1 MLLNKSPVLS
11 TPAKASVRQ
20 PAARSNT
27 LVVSTS
33 KQQSELAGPAEQAP
47 AGGVGRREMV
57 LRSVNVGVIA
67 SLFTFG
73 AVPRP
78 NNLGIQ
84 DYGGGVKTLAL
95 CPSTPNCI
103 ATSEETNDPNHY
115 VPPWTYSPQ
124 DGRGM
129 KGKISEE
136 QAMSELVDVVKN
148 LRPDNFEPRIIKQDK
163 DYLYVE
169 YQSPTFGFIDD
180 VEFWLRP
187 ENARVEYRSASRIG
201 ESDGN
206 INRKRI
212 RAIRTELEKKGWAST
227 GF

>member
-1 MLLNKSPVLS
+1 MLLNKSPELS
-11 TPAKASVRQ
+11 ASTKASSVRQ
-20 PAARSNT
+20 PPARANA
-27 LVVSTS
+27 LVVRAS
-33 KQQSELAGPAEQAP
+33 KQQSEHAGLAEQAP
-47 AGGVGRREMV
+47 AGVGRREMV

-78 NNLGIQ
+78 NNLGVQ

-124 DGRGM
+124 DGRGL
-129 KGKISEE
+129 KGPVSEE

-180 VEFWLRP
+180 VEFWFRP

-212 RAIRTELEKKGWAST
+212 RAIRQELEKKGWVST